1 MRRLFTFSF
10 ILLCLTAG
18 CAPQSSILPRDPR
31 VIVASEVSSLWYDLP
46 NVTQDRSGLLRVTFL
61 LHNPTNQDLPLVARI
76 EWFDSSGQPVPTIIR
91 GGRTMSVPRK
101 GVLTLD
107 EPSLSRRAVDF
118 RIYLDTLSTGY

>member
-1 MRRLFTFSF
+1 M
-10 ILLCLTAG
+10 
-18 CAPQSSILPRDPR
+18 
-31 VIVASEVSSLWYDLP
+31 ASEVSSLWYDLP

-61 LHNPTNQDLPLVARI
+61 LHNPTNQD
-76 EWFDSSGQPVPTIIR
+76 IR

>member
-1 MRRLFTFSF
+1 V
-10 ILLCLTAG
+10 
-18 CAPQSSILPRDPR
+18 APE
-31 VIVASEVSSLWYDLP
+31 ASSLWYDLP

-101 GVLTLD
+101 GALTLD

-118 RIYLDTLSTGY
+118 RLYLDALSTGY